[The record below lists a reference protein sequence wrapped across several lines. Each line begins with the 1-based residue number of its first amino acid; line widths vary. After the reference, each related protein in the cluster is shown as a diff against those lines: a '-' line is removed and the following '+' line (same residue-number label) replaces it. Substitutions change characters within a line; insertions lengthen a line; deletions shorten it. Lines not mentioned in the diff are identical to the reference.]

1 MGNSLYLF
9 HSSLLVCYDNV
20 KGKCH
25 GILKYVRAMK
35 IGKAEFIC
43 IINIAR
49 ILTDENFSSF

>member
-20 KGKCH
+20 KGKCP
-25 GILKYVRAMK
+25 GILKYVRTMK

-43 IINIAR
+43 IINIAS
-49 ILTDENFSSF
+49 ILN